1 MKAPFEHL
9 RDRAVLITDGRSP
22 LAPSLVEAFGSA
34 RPRIFTVVPDRA
46 GANMSRDG
54 TNMGSAGANMG
65 TPLVGDVRS
74 ESGVRAVLDG
84 IGREHRQL
92 DAALVPLTLAGS
104 LDAVAEEAFLLVT
117 LLQEAKA
124 RFGALPRY
132 VVALAHARDE
142 RAAKVGAALTK
153 TLAGYAAAHVTQE
166 DTRVN
171 VIRIEGAPSADLFAR
186 ASRAA
191 LALTS
196 GWLEAVRGQ
205 ELVIGDR

>member
-1 MKAPFEHL
+1 MRAPFEHL

-46 GANMSRDG
+46 GANM
-54 TNMGSAGANMG
+54 G
-65 TPLVGDVRS
+65 TPVVGDVRS
-74 ESGVRAVLDG
+74 EIGVRAVLDA
-84 IGREHRQL
+84 IGQEHRQL
-92 DAALVPLTLAGS
+92 DAAIVPLTLSGS

-153 TLAGYAAAHVTQE
+153 TLSGYAAAHVSQE

-171 VIRIEGAPSADLFAR
+171 VIRLEGAPSAELFAR

-191 LALTS
+191 LALAS